1 MEIHLLEDYFAHG
14 IYTNERETLE
24 TNGEGQIDWDKTIGE
39 TFAFVRNSKPYYV
52 DVRTSEFRDDSHD
65 FFRLL
70 HECVLTKCSRELQEI
85 GVLDLFDIAPAE
97 LCARDFSDFGDIAYI
112 KKRLDAEIK
121 NQFVTRKQNLL
132 KTLRAFLDE
141 AESEKMG
148 DSFCFYGTNAFNMV

>member
-14 IYTNERETLE
+14 IYTNERETTE

-39 TFAFVRNSKPYYV
+39 TFAFVRNAKPYYV

-97 LCARDFSDFGDIAYI
+97 LCARDFSDFATS
-112 KKRLDAEIK
+112 A
-121 NQFVTRKQNLL
+121 T
-132 KTLRAFLDE
+132 
-141 AESEKMG
+141 
-148 DSFCFYGTNAFNMV
+148 